1 MSVELRVS
9 CRKGGVNNLQF
20 LAHIDFFLIM
30 LWIGGTLNVINV
42 TGKRNFDNNFDFFIV
57 DTEICGT
64 HLKKKKKKSRFFRSR
79 C

>member
-9 CRKGGVNNLQF
+9 CRKGGVNYLQF

-42 TGKRNFDNNFDFFIV
+42 TGKRNFDNNFDFLLLI
-57 DTEICGT
+57 
-64 HLKKKKKKSRFFRSR
+64 LKFVGHI
-79 C
+79 